1 MDKESLTISGGT
13 ALVQRLYGALAEA
26 SPFYR
31 PAKYGYSNAR
41 VSSMKSLLLKKEFL
55 QELVRVRSIDAVIG
69 MLERTPYKEE
79 LVKLSMKHH
88 GSELVEVAAAR
99 HFASVAKKLVRIAP
113 GEDRKA
119 VDVLLTKWDVVN
131 TKILLNARLTG
142 KAYQD
147 VAPFL
152 MPLESLDEGEAK
164 SLFEGKGTALF
175 MRFVKTR
182 LGKGLVESGMVSST
196 ELEKIFMHFGN
207 AEIMKLEL
215 LLDRFYYSLY
225 RKSGM
230 FQSREMAPIAKTFA
244 TEIDL
249 KNATTIIRLKRHGV
263 SDRKSISRFL
273 MKDGSKPLKSFDQMI
288 EARDEKDTLKAAA
301 QLFGLKAPPAGV
313 VELEM
318 EFEKMLGAAKVRAF
332 YRTTLSLGTLLGFL
346 LLNIR
351 KIATAKEFGTPDK
364 KIEEMLVFQN

>member
-1 MDKESLTISGGT
+1 MAGK
-13 ALVQRLYGALAEA
+13 ARRLYRGIAEA
-26 SPFYR
+26 NPFYR
-31 PAKYGYSNAR
+31 PSKYGYSNAR
-41 VSSMKSLLLKKEFL
+41 VSSMKSLLLKKELL
-55 QELVRVRSIDAVIG
+55 QELARVRSIDAVVG

-79 LVKLSMKHH
+79 LVKASIKHH

-99 HFASVAKKLVRIAP
+99 HFASVAQKLVRIAP
-113 GEDRKA
+113 KEDRKA

-142 KAYQD
+142 KTYQD

-152 MPLESLDEGEAK
+152 MPLESLDEAEAK
-164 SLFEGKGTALF
+164 GLFEGKGTALF

-182 LGKGLVESGMVSST
+182 LGKGLMESGMVSNT
-196 ELEKIFMHFGN
+196 ELEKLFMNFGN

-215 LLDRFYYSLY
+215 LLDTFYYSLY
-225 RKSGM
+225 QKSGM
-230 FQSREMAPIAKTFA
+230 FLTREMAPIAKTFA

-263 SDRKSISRFL
+263 GEKKSIGRFL
-273 MKDGSKPLKSFDQMI
+273 IKGGSKPLRSFSGMM
-288 EARDEKDTLKAAA
+288 EAKDEKDTLKAAA
-301 QLFGLKAPPAGV
+301 QLFGLKTAPSDV

-318 EFEKMLGAAKVRAF
+318 TFEKILGAAKVRAF

-346 LLNIR
+346 LLKEEEVKNIR